1 MLAASDIGG
10 MMAMVPAFAT
20 DGAADIRAT
29 DKNMKRD
36 NQAGQA

>member
-20 DGAADIRAT
+20 DGAAD
-29 DKNMKRD
+29 KNMKRD